1 MQNLTLKVVVNFAPN
16 KKYPQ
21 FGYWIDFVDASGKE
35 YFVESPISNGRYHFL
50 ENHVY
55 NFDACTKLIKFQF
68 LPSTYI
74 KLTRIKNIR
83 EVNQL

>member
-16 KKYPQ
+16 KKFPQ
-21 FGYWIDFVDASGKE
+21 WRYWFDFVDASGKN
-35 YFVESPISNGRYHFL
+35 YFVQSPVSKGRYNFL
-50 ENHVY
+50 ENHTY
-55 NFDACTKLIKFQF
+55 NFDACTELIKFPF